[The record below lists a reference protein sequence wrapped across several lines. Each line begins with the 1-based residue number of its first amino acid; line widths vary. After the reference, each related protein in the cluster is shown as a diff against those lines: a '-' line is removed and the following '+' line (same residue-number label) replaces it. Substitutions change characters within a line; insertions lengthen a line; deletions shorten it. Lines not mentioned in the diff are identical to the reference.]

1 MLLLRLAARNATRN
15 VVRTSL
21 TALIVVAGTAFL
33 VIALSW
39 MNGIFGSLTGTA
51 AATSGHVRL
60 AKAEY
65 VKREDLLPLYENIP
79 DVDAVVSKVA
89 AVPGVEG
96 AFPRITCGVT
106 LTAGDEI
113 GEVFG
118 LAIGAPEA
126 WYTDWLD
133 LDAKIVDGRMMAAD
147 DEVVLG
153 QTVADRVD
161 AKVGTDLVILGQT
174 QDGAMS
180 PIKGHVVGIARAGN
194 AMVDQEVF
202 LTLARA
208 QYMVDLDRGATE
220 IVVYGADRS
229 GAVDLRDAIAPLE
242 PGLLV
247 QAWSDREPW
256 HTFVNTGEYIR
267 AWLQGIIVFI
277 TALGVWNT
285 MMMSVLERTGEIGV
299 MRAMGLGRGGAVMLF
314 VVEALAIAVIGGAL
328 GVAIGAVPA
337 YYLEVYG
344 VTLGDNVVQNMAI
357 PFSTRMHADLTVHV
371 AVQAFLL
378 ALAMAV
384 VGSAPPAYRAA
395 SIQPVAAM
403 RAKR

>member
-1 MLLLRLAARNATRN
+1 MLLITLAARNATRN
-15 VVRTSL
+15 VVRTGL

-39 MNGIFGSLTGTA
+39 MNGVFGSLTGTA
-51 AATSGHVRL
+51 AAASGHVRL
-60 AKAEY
+60 ATAEY

-79 DVDAVVSKVA
+79 DVDAVVAKVKT
-89 AVPGVEG
+89 VPGVEG

-118 LAIGAPEA
+118 LAVGAPQG
-126 WYTDWLD
+126 WYDDWLD
-133 LDAKIVDGRMMAAD
+133 LDQKIVDGRMMEAD

-153 QTVADRVD
+153 QSVADRVG

-194 AMVDQEVF
+194 AMIDQEVF
-202 LTLARA
+202 LTLPRA
-208 QYMVDLDRGATE
+208 QYMVDLDGGATE
-220 IVVYGADRS
+220 VVVYGADRN

-242 PGLLV
+242 PGLTV

-256 HTFVNTGEYIR
+256 HTFVTAGEVIR
-267 AWLQGIIVFI
+267 GWLQGIIVFI

-299 MRAMGLGRGGAVMLF
+299 MRAMGLTRWGAVALF
-314 VVEALAIAVIGGAL
+314 VVEALAIAVIGGVV
-328 GVAIGAVPA
+328 GVAVGAVPA
-337 YYLEVYG
+337 YYLEVHG
-344 VTLGDNVVQNMAI
+344 VALGDAIVQNVAL
-357 PFSTRMHADLTVHV
+357 PFSSRMHADFSVHI
-371 AVQAFLL
+371 AVQAFFL
-378 ALAMAV
+378 ALAMAL
-384 VGSAPPAYRAA
+384 VGSAPPAWHAA

-403 RAKR
+403 RSKR